1 MMQSMILFLVAFL
14 VGADELMLGSILEP
28 IGNDLSVQ
36 PSQVTLFITAYS
48 LAIAIC
54 APYLGRLSDRVGRIR
69 IMVPACFVFGVASIT
84 TGIVH
89 DFELAIATRVITGI
103 ASAGMLP
110 IAFALAGEERCVK
123 L

>member
-48 LAIAIC
+48 LAIA
-54 APYLGRLSDRVGRIR
+54 RSEEHT
-69 IMVPACFVFGVASIT
+69 S
-84 TGIVH
+84 
-89 DFELAIATRVITGI
+89 ELQ
-103 ASAGMLP
+103 SH
-110 IAFALAGEERCVK
+110 
-123 L
+123 

>member
-48 LAIAIC
+48 LA
-54 APYLGRLSDRVGRIR
+54 
-69 IMVPACFVFGVASIT
+69 
-84 TGIVH
+84 
-89 DFELAIATRVITGI
+89 
-103 ASAGMLP
+103 
-110 IAFALAGEERCVK
+110 
-123 L
+123 

>member
-48 LAIAIC
+48 LAIAIF

-69 IMVPACFVFGVASIT
+69 IMVPAC
-84 TGIVH
+84 
-89 DFELAIATRVITGI
+89 
-103 ASAGMLP
+103 
-110 IAFALAGEERCVK
+110 
-123 L
+123 